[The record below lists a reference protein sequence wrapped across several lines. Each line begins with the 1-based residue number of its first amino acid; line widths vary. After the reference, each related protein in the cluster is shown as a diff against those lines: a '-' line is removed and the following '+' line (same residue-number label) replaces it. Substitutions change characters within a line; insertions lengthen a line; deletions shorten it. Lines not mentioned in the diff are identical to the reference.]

1 MAREQLTFA
10 VYLIHALA
18 ASWGKTT
25 GETYSIFKKS
35 GVLANYIN
43 PCYDTL
49 HTLSTTFRRF
59 AASQGKPRWMSII
72 AVAFPARLPSGNTA
86 LGDIAREAAILIQY
100 AYLKPNKRGG
110 LSDSSLA

>member
-49 HTLSTTFRRF
+49 HTLGTNYLGLQRVRHRRYSRKRYSQAT
-59 AASQGKPRWMSII
+59 AA
-72 AVAFPARLPSGNTA
+72 
-86 LGDIAREAAILIQY
+86 
-100 AYLKPNKRGG
+100 
-110 LSDSSLA
+110 

>member
-25 GETYSIFKKS
+25 SETYSIFKES
-35 GVLANYIN
+35 GVLANYIT

-49 HTLSTTFRRF
+49 HTLGTNYL
-59 AASQGKPRWMSII
+59 ID
-72 AVAFPARLPSGNTA
+72 
-86 LGDIAREAAILIQY
+86 DITGYIED
-100 AYLKPNKRGG
+100 RGVRI
-110 LSDSSLA
+110 

>member
-35 GVLANYIN
+35 GVLTNYIN

-49 HTLSTTFRRF
+49 HTLGTNYL
-59 AASQGKPRWMSII
+59 IE
-72 AVAFPARLPSGNTA
+72 
-86 LGDIAREAAILIQY
+86 DITGYI
-100 AYLKPNKRGG
+100 KDRGVRI
-110 LSDSSLA
+110 

>member
-25 GETYSIFKKS
+25 SETYSIFKTS
-35 GVLANYIN
+35 GVLENYIN

-49 HTLSTTFRRF
+49 HTLGTNYL
-59 AASQGKPRWMSII
+59 IE
-72 AVAFPARLPSGNTA
+72 
-86 LGDIAREAAILIQY
+86 DITGYIED
-100 AYLKPNKRGG
+100 RGVRI
-110 LSDSSLA
+110 